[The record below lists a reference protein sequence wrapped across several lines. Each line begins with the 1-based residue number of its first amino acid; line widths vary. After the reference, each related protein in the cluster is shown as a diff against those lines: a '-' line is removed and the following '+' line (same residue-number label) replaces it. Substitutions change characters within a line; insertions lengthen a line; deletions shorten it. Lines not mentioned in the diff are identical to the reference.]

1 MKRLVSFLILIGLI
15 GYGVYILVNYVQVIM
30 KKRGLEEKIKENIE
44 YLHAGTITP
53 DKARNDIIT
62 HITDNNINVDTI
74 SYLKIDKNPQFTYI
88 YVSYYD
94 SLVFPFFK
102 KSKIVYF
109 DYEIAET
116 LYVK

>member
-1 MKRLVSFLILIGLI
+1 MKRILSFLIIIGLI
-15 GYGVYILVNYVQVIM
+15 AYGVYILVNYVQVIM
-30 KKRGLEEKIKENIE
+30 RKKGLEEKAKETLE
-44 YLHAGTITP
+44 YLYSGTITL

-62 HITDNNINVDTI
+62 HITDNNINVDTA
-74 SYLKIDKNPQFTYI
+74 YLMIDKNPQFSYI

-102 KSKIVYF
+102 KSKVIYF